1 MWHNKLLLYT
11 RTMYLICN
19 LYGVNIVYIRYK
31 HDIYTVYI
39 YILNLRVIRPK
50 ITSQMLWL
58 VSSAYFQVYA

>member
-39 YILNLRVIRPK
+39 YIKFACDP
-50 ITSQMLWL
+50 S
-58 VSSAYFQVYA
+58 